1 MNGSRY
7 NIRDFWRT
15 FSGYCQQFS
24 QSGEIWQYF
33 ADDLPLFAANSVSIP
48 SFIHRFS
55 ISAAIAGS
63 CLALSSFPVT
73 AQVSEPLVSANK
85 KAVPQLTVQTTD
97 IHPNQLLAQNL
108 AGQCRQTRRIE
119 RIYSRAD
126 LAASR
131 LRDVPTG
138 TRLTL
143 AGPVNQPDFGWIR
156 ISQPVNGFILTA
168 FLVPCFSTPAPP
180 PAPAPPSPTG
190 PVIGCGIAQANLV
203 INTQPN
209 TQAFTIGGLS
219 PGQGFQITGTRVTQ
233 TVPPIEQGRIW
244 TPIERFGVRGW
255 ISETGP
261 GGFGQNTRSVPCA
274 SIGL

>member
-1 MNGSRY
+1 MAIASNSV
-7 NIRDFWRT
+7 
-15 FSGYCQQFS
+15 
-24 QSGEIWQYF
+24 QSGKIWQYF
-33 ADDLPLFAANSVSIP
+33 ADGLRLFSANSVSIP
-48 SFIHRFS
+48 SFLHRLPIRSF
-55 ISAAIAGS
+55 AIAGS
-63 CLALSSFPVT
+63 FLALSSFSVT
-73 AQVSEPLVSANK
+73 AQVSDPSALANK
-85 KAVPQLTVQTTD
+85 KAAPQLTAQTSDLSANQLLANDLPT
-97 IHPNQLLAQNL
+97 NQLLAQNL

-131 LRDVPTG
+131 LRDIPAG

-180 PAPAPPSPTG
+180 PAPVPPPPTG

-219 PGQGFQITGTRVTQ
+219 PGQGFRITGTRVTQ
-233 TVPPIEQGRIW
+233 TVPPIERGRIW

-261 GGFGQNTRSVPCA
+261 GGFGQNIRVVPCA

>member
-1 MNGSRY
+1 MAIASNSV
-7 NIRDFWRT
+7 
-15 FSGYCQQFS
+15 
-24 QSGEIWQYF
+24 QSAQIWQYF
-33 ADDLPLFAANSVSIP
+33 ADDLRFFSANSVSIP
-48 SFIHRFS
+48 SFIHRLPIRSF
-55 ISAAIAGS
+55 AIAGS
-63 CLALSSFPVT
+63 CLALSSFSVT
-73 AQVSEPLVSANK
+73 AQVSDPLALAHK
-85 KAVPQLTVQTTD
+85 KAAPQLTIQTSD
-97 IHPNQLLAQNL
+97 LPANDLPANQLLAQNL

-131 LRDVPTG
+131 LRDIPAG

-180 PAPAPPSPTG
+180 PVPAPPPPTG

-255 ISETGP
+255 VSETGP
-261 GGFGQNTRSVPCA
+261 GGFGQNIRLVPCA